1 MTRTPVNRG
10 SALRNA
16 GLNLRGGALE
26 DYCEKSWEWMA
37 ELGAPAALV
46 GGAALASFFELRDR
60 SATLVAATHT
70 MAQTIILISVI

>member
-1 MTRTPVNRG
+1 
-10 SALRNA
+10 
-16 GLNLRGGALE
+16 
-26 DYCEKSWEWMA
+26 MA